1 MSKTY
6 IPEGYH
12 SELTLYETQNAI
24 GVIHH
29 AFEEHLGQ
37 TLNLKRVSAP
47 LFVDPHTG
55 LNDNLSGVER
65 PVSFEIPATG
75 TTAEVVHSLAKWKRM
90 ALYLCR
96 PVGLGKS
103 YHSRKEKC
111 RRAEIHCAGYRS
123 CNL

>member
-55 LNDNLSGVER
+55 LNS
-65 PVSFEIPATG
+65 I
-75 TTAEVVHSLAKWKRM
+75 LA
-90 ALYLCR
+90 ALFL
-96 PVGLGKS
+96 
-103 YHSRKEKC
+103 
-111 RRAEIHCAGYRS
+111 
-123 CNL
+123 